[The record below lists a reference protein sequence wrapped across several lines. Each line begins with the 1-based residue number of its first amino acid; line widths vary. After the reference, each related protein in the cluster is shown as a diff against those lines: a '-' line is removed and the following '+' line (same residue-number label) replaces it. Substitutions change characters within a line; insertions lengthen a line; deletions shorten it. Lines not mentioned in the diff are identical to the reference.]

1 MKSFFSYSYLEV
13 DLASFQKKTPLKF
26 SFLHLRHHN
35 KVACLHKTTFLNF
48 ITYVQIILNAKHC
61 RWAQK
66 WIKQEYDHCNKKL
79 PCNRATCEPEQ
90 IVVLTLRANLYLSDW
105 DDGLIVDDYRSTAG
119 CAVSRAFYDMITGR
133 TTDGPTSATNAYLP
147 LSWASNKHDW
157 FDKNRMQATS
167 SYYTTRVSATTTAE
181 LPYPA
186 SHSEPASAYIIS
198 P

>member
-105 DDGLIVDDYRSTAG
+105 DDGLIVDDYRWLCSVA
-119 CAVSRAFYDMITGR
+119 CVLWYDHRTDDGR
-133 TTDGPTSATNAYLP
+133 TDVGNQ
-147 LSWASNKHDW
+147 
-157 FDKNRMQATS
+157 R
-167 SYYTTRVSATTTAE
+167 
-181 LPYPA
+181 
-186 SHSEPASAYIIS
+186 IS
-198 P
+198 PPWVGPAINMIDLIRTECKQQVVTIQQEYQPQQRLNSLTQPHTVNQLQPIL